1 MDRLFEY
8 TRLGVVQL
16 ARRRFGGLFVIGEKK
31 VFQSM
36 AGIIQLGLDAR
47 HIVKEMLN
55 AESMASINQLNEQV
69 IAIEKESDIT
79 AFRISG
85 EITNGAISSNV
96 LDNLL
101 ECVDMAD
108 NILDN
113 FHYISREIKRTG
125 KLRIDAKELGN
136 LLAFQ
141 SQLNDLL
148 DLSES
153 AMNALVNLLYSK
165 DLDEMRTIRME
176 IEGIEE
182 KGDNIKDASF
192 DKLYFMA
199 PTMHYLQFTHIT
211 ELVHKLD
218 DILDACEDIADTVLA
233 VAISV
238 SK

>member
-1 MDRLFEY
+1 MN
-8 TRLGVVQL
+8 
-16 ARRRFGGLFVIGEKK
+16 RRRFRGLFIVGEKK
-31 VFQSM
+31 IFQDI
-36 AGIIQLGLDAR
+36 AEIVQLGLESKK
-47 HIVKEMLN
+47 IVKEMLN
-55 AESMASINQLNEQV
+55 AESIATIGRLNEEV
-69 IAIEKESDIT
+69 ISLEKESDRT

-85 EITNGAISSNV
+85 GITNGAISSNI

-125 KLRIDAKELGN
+125 RLRIDSKELGN

-141 SQLNDLL
+141 AQLNELL
-148 DLSES
+148 DLSEE
-153 AMNALVNLLYSK
+153 AMNALRRLLSTNT
-165 DLDEMRTIRME
+165 LDDMQSIRLE

-182 KGDNIKDASF
+182 KGDNVKDASF

-199 PTMHYLQFTHIT
+199 PNMHYLQFTHIT

-218 DILDACEDIADTVLA
+218 DILDSCEDIADLILA
-233 VAISV
+233 IATSIS
-238 SK
+238 K